1 MATPLS
7 WESLKIHGSFQK
19 FKYTNTSC
27 NLSEMPEKLGCLHFI
42 SLLAGVHTAPCK
54 SFFSLGAYLPGRTEK
69 AGLRRGTCSTE
80 EKEKAWLKKRTF
92 TIWTTEAMIFIKQY
106 SYLEHKNPTVTV
118 IFLLWNALKEET
130 WRNMLGLYLSFYPLS
145 PA

>member
-42 SLLAGVHTAPCK
+42 SLLAGVHIAPCK

-80 EKEKAWLKKRTF
+80 EKVWLKKGHLLYEPQRPL
-92 TIWTTEAMIFIKQY
+92 IFIKQY

-118 IFLLWNALKEET
+118 IFLLWNALKEKET
-130 WRNMLGLYLSFYPLS
+130 WRNMLGLYLSFYSLS